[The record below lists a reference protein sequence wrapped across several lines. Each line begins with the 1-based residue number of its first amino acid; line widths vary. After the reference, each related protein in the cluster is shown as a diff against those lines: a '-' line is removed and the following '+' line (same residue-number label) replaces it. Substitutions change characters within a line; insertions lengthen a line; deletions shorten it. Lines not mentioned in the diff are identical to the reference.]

1 MRKNRKQNK
10 KMEQLKESERTYL
23 KTLQKTTR
31 NKKIYVRVT
40 SLLMLDKGY
49 NAQETAELLGIDDGT
64 VYRNWER
71 WQKNE
76 ERDLEKYLLLE
87 YKSYKGRLCEV
98 AKATLKK
105 ELESNLSIS
114 SQEVIDIIKINTNIT
129 YTKSGAIYVLK
140 KLGYVYKKTKIVGEK
155 IDVEKQNEWVK
166 KIEIVHETLKS
177 EEVLLFADACHPE
190 HQTKSDYGWIAKGK
204 EFEVS
209 GNIGKNRVNLLG
221 AVDIKNPTNIQIN
234 TFETIDNK
242 AVIVFFEQLQKANAG
257 KRIKLVCDNARYFH
271 AKEVNGWLAKNQDFE
286 LVFLPPY
293 SPNLNPIERLWKY
306 MKKEVLNSSYCRKF
320 NQFKHNILHFFS
332 PKVLQQNASK
342 LASLLTFS
350 FHIPAF

>member
-1 MRKNRKQNK
+1 
-10 KMEQLKESERTYL
+10 MEALKENERTHL

-64 VYRNWER
+64 VYKNWER

-76 ERDLEKYLLLE
+76 ERDLEKYLMLE
-87 YKSYKGRLCEV
+87 YKGYKGRLCAAE
-98 AKATLKK
+98 K
-105 ELESNLSIS
+105 EKIKNSLEESLCIN
-114 SQEVIDIIKINTNIT
+114 SQEVINIIKEQTNKC

-155 IDVEKQNEWVK
+155 VDVAKQNKWVE
-166 KIEIVHETLKS
+166 EIKTVYKTLKK

-190 HQTKSDYGWIAKGK
+190 HQTRSDYGWIAKGK
-204 EFEVS
+204 EYEVC
-209 GNIGKNRVNLLG
+209 GNIGKNRVNLIG
-221 AVDIKNPTNIQIN
+221 AVDIKNPTKIQIN

-242 AVIVFFEQLQKANAG
+242 AVMIFFEQLKKANVG
-257 KRIKLVCDNARYFH
+257 KHIKLVCDNARYFH
-271 AKEVNGWLAKNQDFE
+271 AKEIKTWLTKNQDFE
-286 LVFLPPY
+286 LIFLPPY

-306 MKKEVLNSSYCRKF
+306 MKKEALNSSFCKKF
-320 NQFKHNILHFFS
+320 TQFKQTILDFFS
-332 PKVLQQNASK
+332 PQILRQNAAK
-342 LASLLTFS
+342 LTSLLTFS
-350 FHIPAF
+350 FHVPTF